1 VRDPRIP
8 RPIGIGLSPG
18 GVSVRLAHNRY
29 MSSASGVSEAR
40 VPDPGAG
47 CEGSGVEG
55 ASQIGLTVAAVARR
69 LGVAPATLRTW
80 DRRYG
85 IGPSQH
91 AAGAHR
97 RYNAEDLARLD
108 RMRRLVLAGVSP
120 GEAAR
125 AATSEAA
132 IDADSGIGTSTPAT
146 FDTESVAS
154 PTGRHGGG
162 RVVAMPGGAPA
173 ARGLARAALA
183 LDSEACRTLV
193 AETVERRGVVWTWD
207 HLLLP
212 VLVSVGQRW
221 EQTGEGIEVE
231 HVLSEAI
238 QSVFAEMSRR
248 VALPRNSR
256 PVLLAGSEHEQH
268 TLPLWAVAAGLAE
281 RGVTS
286 RMMGARMPTSA
297 LSEAMR
303 RTGPGAV
310 LVWSQVADTG
320 DTNAINDLPELRP
333 DPLIILAG
341 PGWTS
346 GSTRARRVYDLTGA
360 LEELCRAVGV

>member
-1 VRDPRIP
+1 MNRCCDLGHLRSKV
-8 RPIGIGLSPG
+8 SPG
-18 GVSVRLAHNRY
+18 GVSVGLAHNRY
-29 MSSASGVSEAR
+29 MSSASGVSEAHL
-40 VPDPGAG
+40 PEPGAG
-47 CEGSGVEG
+47 RKDSIAEG

-97 RYNAEDLARLD
+97 RYNAQDLARLD

-125 AATSEAA
+125 AAATEVV
-132 IDADSGIGTSTPAT
+132 IDADSETLTATPAT
-146 FDTESVAS
+146 PEINSATS
-154 PTGRHGGG
+154 PSGRHGGG

-183 LDSEACRTLV
+183 LDSEACRALV

-212 VLVSVGQRW
+212 VLVGVGQRW
-221 EQTGEGIEVE
+221 EQTGTGIEVE

-248 VALPRNSR
+248 VTFPRNSR

-286 RMMGARMPTSA
+286 QMMGARMPPSA
-297 LSEAMR
+297 LAAAMR

-320 DTNAINDLPELRP
+320 DTDAINDLPELRP
-333 DPLIILAG
+333 DPLIVLAG

-360 LEELCRAVGV
+360 LEELSRAVGA